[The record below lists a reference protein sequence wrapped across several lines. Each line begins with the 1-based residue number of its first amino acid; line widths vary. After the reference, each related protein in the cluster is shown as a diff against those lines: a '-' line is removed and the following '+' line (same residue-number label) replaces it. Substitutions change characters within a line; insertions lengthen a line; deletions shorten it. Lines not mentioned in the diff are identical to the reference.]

1 MNKNKT
7 CNRPPHSFF
16 NNKNISQRI
25 QNNINL
31 EQDLQQ
37 LNGTGYSKGA
47 EQRMQ
52 PGYSNGNGYSKGA
65 EQRMQPGYSNGNGA
79 EQRMQPGYSN
89 GNGYSKGAEQRM
101 QPGYS
106 KGAEQRMQPGY
117 SNGNGYGNGN
127 GAEQRMQPGYSNGNG
142 AEQRMQPSY
151 SNGNGNGAEQRMQP
165 GYSNGNGAEQRMQPS
180 YSNGSLEQLM
190 EQQSLMQDVEQ
201 RMQPGYS
208 NGNGAEQRMQPG
220 YSNGNG
226 AEQRMQPGYS
236 NGSLEQLMEQQSLM
250 QDVEQRMQPGYSNGN
265 GAEQRMQPGY
275 SNGNGAEQRMQPGY
289 SNGNGAEQRMQPSYG
304 NGNVSLEQLMEQQSL
319 MQDMNP
325 RLEQRMQMPLPVQGV
340 EDNADMAGLFGNG
353 PRLEQRM
360 QMPSLVQDMASKQ
373 VSNYEQ
379 PSYARN
385 NNEDSLCMN
394 NVCYNKYNG
403 GSLNPN
409 DRDFSYS
416 EFNFGLSTKLQYDPC
431 YINDDIEQSTQPLL
445 SILDP
450 NRVKNN
456 EQCLS
461 TLGPRSGKNGYGDN
475 IPIQNPGLTPAQEL
489 VDIDSIMSNRN
500 VKQSRC
506 KSGNVN
512 PIDVFKFKTF
522 NSKECNSF
530 LNPLETINS
539 VPKQNYREI
548 SINRFYDLNINP
560 QVNIYYDG
568 AVNTQLEAKDNFSN
582 PYPYFLTG
590 NSSNEVKGKPVSQYV
605 NVYDNKTNSLL
616 TGTNGQKYKL

>member
-1 MNKNKT
+1 MNRNRT
-7 CNRPPHSFF
+7 CNRPSQGFI
-16 NNKNISQRI
+16 NNKNISQHI
-25 QNNINL
+25 QNNGI
-31 EQDLQQ
+31 
-37 LNGTGYSKGA
+37 GVG
-47 EQRMQ
+47 
-52 PGYSNGNGYSKGA
+52 
-65 EQRMQPGYSNGNGA
+65 
-79 EQRMQPGYSN
+79 
-89 GNGYSKGAEQRM
+89 
-101 QPGYS
+101 
-106 KGAEQRMQPGY
+106 
-117 SNGNGYGNGN
+117 
-127 GAEQRMQPGYSNGNG
+127 
-142 AEQRMQPSY
+142 QRMQPSY
-151 SNGNGNGAEQRMQP
+151 SNGNGSLEQRMQP
-165 GYSNGNGAEQRMQPS
+165 SYSNGSLEQRMQPSYGNGTEQRMQPSYGNGSLEQRMQPS

-190 EQQSLMQDVEQ
+190 EQQSLMQDVDP
-201 RMQPGYS
+201 RIQPSYS
-208 NGNGAEQRMQPG
+208 NGNGAEQRMPSLVQDMDPRLEQRM
-220 YSNGNG
+220 YPSYDIGNG
-226 AEQRMQPGYS
+226 AEQRMQPSY
-236 NGSLEQLMEQQSLM
+236 NNENISLEQLMEQQSLM
-250 QDVEQRMQPGYSNGN
+250 QET
-265 GAEQRMQPGY
+265 
-275 SNGNGAEQRMQPGY
+275 
-289 SNGNGAEQRMQPSYG
+289 
-304 NGNVSLEQLMEQQSL
+304 
-319 MQDMNP
+319 NP
-325 RLEQRMQMPLPVQGV
+325 RLEQRMQMPVQGV
-340 EDNADMAGLFGNG
+340 QDNADMAGSFGNG
-353 PRLEQRM
+353 PSLEQRM
-360 QMPSLVQDMASKQ
+360 QMPSLVQDMEPRLEQRMQMPSRVQDNADMAGLFGNGPSLEQRMPSRVQDMEPRLEQRMQMPSRVQ

-379 PSYARN
+379 PSYTRN
-385 NNEDSLCMN
+385 NNEDTLCMN

-416 EFNFGLSTKLQYDPC
+416 GFNFGLSTKLQYDPC

-461 TLGPRSGKNGYGDN
+461 TLGPRAGHNGYGDN
-475 IPIQNPGLTPAQEL
+475 IPIQNPGLTPAQDL

-512 PIDVFKFKTF
+512 PIDVLKFKTY

-539 VPKQNYREI
+539 VPKQNYREM

-590 NSSNEVKGKPVSQYV
+590 NSSNAVKGKPVSQFV

-616 TGTNGQKYKL
+616 TDSNGQRYKL

>member
-37 LNGTGYSKGA
+37 LNGT
-47 EQRMQ
+47 
-52 PGYSNGNGYSKGA
+52 GYSKGA

-190 EQQSLMQDVEQ
+190 EQQSLMQDV
-201 RMQPGYS
+201 
-208 NGNGAEQRMQPG
+208 
-220 YSNGNG
+220 
-226 AEQRMQPGYS
+226 
-236 NGSLEQLMEQQSLM
+236 
-250 QDVEQRMQPGYSNGN
+250 
-265 GAEQRMQPGY
+265 EQRMQPGY